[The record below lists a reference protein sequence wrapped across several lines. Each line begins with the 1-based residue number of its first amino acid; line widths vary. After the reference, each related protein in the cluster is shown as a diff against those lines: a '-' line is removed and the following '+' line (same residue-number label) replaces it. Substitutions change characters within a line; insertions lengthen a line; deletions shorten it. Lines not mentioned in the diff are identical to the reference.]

1 MQTNFIPMRYRLF
14 LNPTPLLLA
23 LLITM
28 LGCKSQQN
36 VVKSK
41 DGKLSVDKE
50 TVIRDLNNI
59 IDPESELTNEE
70 KTALLKAIK
79 DHGFQDAQVDSLI
92 IEAENALYAT
102 AQNTTATEYE
112 EPADA
117 TVEDEKD
124 PLVELEDLLTDQF
137 KALANPMPAVDS
149 EDIISETLNYFES
162 NDSPV
167 LIILQKLD
175 GKTFYDRPTTI
186 EKYLYYLK
194 DLKRESHQ
202 IEEVNLNTNDK
213 INKLILASY

>member
-14 LNPTPLLLA
+14 FSPTPLLLA

-36 VVKSK
+36 MVKSK

-50 TVIRDLNNI
+50 TVVRDLTNI
-59 IDPESELTNEE
+59 IDPESELTSEE
-70 KTALLKAIK
+70 KAALLKAIK

-92 IEAENALYAT
+92 IEAENALYST
-102 AQNTTATEYE
+102 AQNTAATQSE
-112 EPADA
+112 EPVA
-117 TVEDEKD
+117 TVDEDVKD
-124 PLVELEDLLTDQF
+124 PLVELEGLLTDQF
-137 KALANPMPAVDS
+137 KALANPMPAADS
-149 EDIISETLNYFES
+149 EDIISETLTYFES

-194 DLKRESHQ
+194 DLKKDSHQ